1 VARRAG
7 SPRHW
12 HHRTVRPEPF
22 LGEYVAKR
30 QRTLGVEM
38 EKLGF
43 LLGAALVLFV
53 TMVVIIRRGHHN
65 EQSHRAT
72 RLTMGAPKPRP
83 TKPREKDA

>member
-1 VARRAG
+1 
-7 SPRHW
+7 
-12 HHRTVRPEPF
+12 
-22 LGEYVAKR
+22 
-30 QRTLGVEM
+30 M